1 MKKTAIFYS
10 FNTHKTAQVANKIK
24 ELWDGPIDEIN
35 VEKATDD
42 QLQAYDNYILGVPTW
57 FDGELPNYW
66 DELIPAI
73 EDMSFKGK
81 TFAIFGNGDQK
92 GYPENFGDGV
102 GIMAQLI
109 EQQGGKVIGQ
119 TETND
124 YEFEQSKAL
133 KEGKFVGLLL
143 DFENQARKTNS
154 RIKEWVKQIA
164 NQMVS

>member
-24 ELWDGPIDEIN
+24 ELWEGPIDEIN

-42 QLQAYDNYILGVPTW
+42 QLKAYDNYILGVPTW

-66 DELIPAI
+66 DELVPAI

-102 GIMAQLI
+102 GIMAELI
-109 EQQGGKVIGQ
+109 EQQGGKVIGH
-119 TETND
+119 TDIAD
-124 YEFEQSKAL
+124 YEFESSKAV
-133 KEGKFVGLLL
+133 KGDKFVGLLL